1 MKKTSGYLVL
11 CGPWLTLSQG
21 LDEHTSIIPL
31 PLTLLKHN
39 VSEALLTFYD
49 LTATEMQNM

>member
-31 PLTLLKHN
+31 PLTLLKRN
-39 VSEALLTFYD
+39 VSEALLTSYD